1 MKSLEFTD
9 SNFEE
14 AVLKSE
20 KPVLVDFSADWCP
33 PCRAMSPV
41 IDTIAV
47 ELKGKAIVGKL
58 DVDGNPIFTAK
69 FGVRNLPTFLV
80 FKEGKLVE
88 RVAGAVPKNLLIE
101 KVSVHS

>member
-1 MKSLEFTD
+1 MKALEFTD

-41 IDTIAV
+41 IETIAD
-47 ELKGKAIVGKL
+47 ELEGKADVGKL
-58 DVDGNPIFTAK
+58 DVDANPVFTAR

-88 RVAGAVPKNLLIE
+88 RVVGAVPKNVLIE